1 MHDDDLDDDAL
12 FDDEPDTPRPW
23 PAFGQVHEYDVDL
36 GLSEKLCNW
45 LVMAQSGWG
54 KTTLLY
60 NALMPLLLNYEDHP
74 ELRALPVLLLDGSGT
89 LARNIFLFWHQAVD
103 FAERA
108 CAARGTRIRPGL
120 RERVVY
126 MKIEDENSSGVSFDL
141 GRSLSMVDSRGWHRT
156 ETVKERVQAVVG
168 ALAYMTEDSESFR
181 LVHKYAKAGLAVL
194 FAARKRAED
203 LPRLYAISSET
214 FRDEI
219 RKTIEREYAIDLATK
234 PEFPD
239 ERYIWRQWHVVQ
251 ELFGQVG
258 RNGNMLEKQVGSTLR
273 NFAWLHDDFVD
284 YFNAPVL
291 RLDEF
296 VAGGG
301 VLLVETCGR
310 DQHAN
315 ANARAAVYSMYQ
327 AAIAGA
333 ARRTPSLCIIDEQ
346 RGLNAD
352 LYAQHVVA
360 SARNARNYHWF
371 ALHSTE
377 QLGKQFPLIWQACQ
391 RRILGSIAEEPLARL
406 ALFHT
411 GDLRPNRLFIPK
423 ISRTTGTSADAAEAA
438 TAGTSSTLSEDLGG
452 AEVSQEARYDVGSKR
467 PVLRQLGAL
476 PADGLAARFEEIAQS
491 TAAMTEQ
498 EYDNACL
505 QNAMTRFREDEDG
518 DDRRR
523 RTPLLRY
530 ERFDNT
536 RALIVRQRPART
548 SEAEST
554 SASRTLSR
562 RNGSMQSE
570 TQSHDRIGIPE
581 LVLAL
586 TGDLVR
592 QPPGSALHIEI
603 GRPTLS
609 MQHPRLDL
617 PLDAPDAE
625 EQLAHYVLEQKV
637 RLEDEYEQTLRR
649 ADETDA
655 EHQPPR
661 PATGPAFL
669 H

>member
-1 MHDDDLDDDAL
+1 MHDDLDDDAL
-12 FDDEPDTPRPW
+12 SDDEPDTPRPW
-23 PAFGQVHEYDVDL
+23 PAFGQVHEYDMDL
-36 GLSEKLCNW
+36 SMSEKLCNW
-45 LVMAQSGWG
+45 LVLAQSGWG

-60 NALMPLLLNYEDHP
+60 NALMPLLLNYDNDP
-74 ELRALPVLLLDGSGT
+74 ELHTLPVLLLDGSGT
-89 LARNIFLFWHQAVD
+89 LARNIFLFWQQAVD
-103 FAERA
+103 FAERS

-126 MKIEDENSSGVSFDL
+126 MKIEDENSCGVSFDL
-141 GRSLSMVDSRGWHRT
+141 GRALSLVDSTGWQRM

-203 LPRLYAISSET
+203 LPRLYAISSEA

-219 RKTIEREYAIDLATK
+219 RKTIEREYAVDLATK
-234 PEFPD
+234 PEFPG

-251 ELFGQVG
+251 ELFAQVG

-360 SARNARNYHWF
+360 GARNARNYHWF

-411 GDLRPNRLFIPK
+411 SDLRPNRLFVPK
-423 ISRTTGTSADAAEAA
+423 ISRTTGTSDDAAEAA

-452 AEVSQEARYDVGSKR
+452 AEVSQEARYDVGSSR
-467 PVLRQLGAL
+467 HFLRRLGPLA
-476 PADGLAARFEEIAQS
+476 ADGIASQFEQAAQR
-491 TAAMTEQ
+491 TAALSRQ
-498 EYDNACL
+498 EYDDAEGMNL
-505 QNAMTRFREDEDG
+505 TSLPK
-518 DDRRR
+518 
-523 RTPLLRY
+523 TPLFRY
-530 ERFDNT
+530 ASFDNT
-536 RALIVRQRPART
+536 RAMIVRQRPART
-548 SEAEST
+548 SEAEGT

-637 RLEDEYEQTLRR
+637 RLEDEYEQTLSR

-661 PATGPAFL
+661 PATGPASL